1 MSDVLTVDENIGGR
15 RLLYDNQTSG
25 QNQIYFG
32 NHVTKSCHSI
42 SGSPDSQ
49 VSCVEHNY
57 WYGVLTLVF
66 IFAPS
71 ANVLVALLGPR
82 TGGTFGAVWGG
93 VMVIL
98 GLVLV
103 IQVANGDATLNIFGW
118 ILIFLG
124 VIMVGIGL
132 NNRASVQQWLTIP
145 EAKGELSRNW
155 MFLFVVPFIIAI
167 SPLIMMLIITLAILR
182 PNSKFIQNQ
191 KKVCKFGEAT
201 LEATPQLCLQL
212 YIIMKSLTF
221 SWIPIFSIAT
231 SALSLPISNV
241 EKYLETRDLELKLNL
256 DSFQIYIVLFFN
268 SFFRILVNSICFVF
282 LEILT
287 AVVLF
292 VYMIF
297 WIVCDYFTV
306 SHVTGGIPKLQ
317 FSKLRWKA
325 LKGRSKYTNSLET
338 YIFSFLTITDIGR
351 TQLSFRTRLHP
362 SIIRLVS
369 TYYNFIFSTILLIVI
384 VTTCNTNLNAV
395 EIPMGGSKGS
405 FHDII
410 WSELKIVQHIFY
422 LNVIIGVTLFIGL
435 SSLLL
440 DLLLA
445 RCNSFVDN
453 EWNWNAA
460 VLHEGLCDFEF
471 PS

>member
-15 RLLYDNQTSG
+15 RLLYDNHTSG

-32 NHVTKSCHSI
+32 NHVTKSCHSTI
-42 SGSPDSQ
+42 SRDPGSQ
-49 VSCVEHNY
+49 VSCLEHNY

-93 VMVIL
+93 VMAIL

-103 IQVANGDATLNIFGW
+103 IQVANGDATLSTFGW
-118 ILIFLG
+118 VLIFLG
-124 VIMVGIGL
+124 VTMVGIGL

-145 EAKGELSRNW
+145 EAEGELRRNW
-155 MFLFVVPFIIAI
+155 MFLFVVPFIIAL

-241 EKYLETRDLELKLNL
+241 EKYLGTRDLDLKLN
-256 DSFQIYIVLFFN
+256 SEFFKSYIVLFFN
-268 SFFRILVNSICFVF
+268 SLFRILVNSICFVF

-287 AVVLF
+287 AVILF

-297 WIVCDYFTV
+297 WIVCDYFTA

-317 FSKLRWKA
+317 FAKLRWKA
-325 LKGRSKYTNSLET
+325 LKGRSKYTNPLET
-338 YIFSFLTITDIGR
+338 YIFSFLTITGIGR
-351 TQLSFRTRLHP
+351 TQNSFKTRLHP

-369 TYYNFIFSTILLIVI
+369 TYYNFIFSTILLIGI
-384 VTTCNTNLNAV
+384 VTICNTNLNSV
-395 EIPMGGSKGS
+395 VIPMGGSKS
-405 FHDII
+405 PFRDII
-410 WSELKIVQHIFY
+410 WSELKIVQHILY
-422 LNVIIGVTLFIGL
+422 LNVTIGVTIFIGL
-435 SSLLL
+435 ISLLL
-440 DLLLA
+440 DLLYA
-445 RCNSFVDN
+445 WCDRFGNGEMD
-453 EWNWNAA
+453 WYAT
-460 VLHEGLCDFEF
+460 VLHEGVEYFQS
-471 PS
+471 P